1 MFFPFFGGCLSVGW
15 VYMLLLSVISLA
27 DLPVPAQAC
36 HVLSLHSMVPG
47 LTWRTSGVLP

>member
-1 MFFPFFGGCLSVGW
+1 MFSPFSGGSLRVGR
-15 VYMLLLSVISLA
+15 VCMLLLSVISLA

-36 HVLSLHSMVPG
+36 HVLRLHSMVPG